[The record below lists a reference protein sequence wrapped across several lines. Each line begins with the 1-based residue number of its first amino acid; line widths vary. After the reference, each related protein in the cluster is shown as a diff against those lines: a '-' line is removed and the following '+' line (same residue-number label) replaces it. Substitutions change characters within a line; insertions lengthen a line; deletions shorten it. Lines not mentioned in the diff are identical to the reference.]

1 MTEARR
7 VALVTGGTRGIGLGI
22 ARALATEG
30 FDLAVNGIRPDREAA
45 AAVAELQAKGAE
57 VVYLRA
63 DVADAADRQ
72 ALVAAALG
80 RFGRL
85 DVLVNNAGV
94 APLQRAD
101 LFDATEE
108 SFDRLIS
115 VNVKGAHFLTQIVA
129 RHMADRHRSDRAA
142 RGVVVNVS
150 SVSATMAS
158 PNRGEY
164 CISKAALA
172 MSSKLWA
179 LRLAEEGI
187 DVYEVRP
194 GIIET
199 DMTAAVKE
207 AYDRRIAEG
216 LIPERRWGLP
226 EDVGRAVLSLARG
239 DLSYA
244 TGQVVVVDG
253 GLSIERL

>member
-1 MTEARR
+1 VTGARR
-7 VALVTGGTRGIGLGI
+7 VALITGGTRGIGLGI

-30 FDLAVNGIRPDREAA
+30 FDLAVNGVRTERETA
-45 AAVAELQAKGAE
+45 AAVGELRARGAE

-63 DVADAADRQ
+63 NVAAAADRQ

-80 RFGRL
+80 RFGRV
-85 DVLVNNAGV
+85 DVLVNNAGI
-94 APLQRAD
+94 APLERAD

-129 RHMADRHRSDRAA
+129 RHMAERHRSDRAV

-158 PNRGEY
+158 LNRSEY

-179 LRLAEEGI
+179 LRLAGEGI

-199 DMTAAVKE
+199 DMTAPVKE

-226 EDVGRAVLSLARG
+226 EDVGRAVLSLVRG

-244 TGQVVVVDG
+244 TGQVLVVDG